1 MLCYVMLHLV
11 DCSGQPALFSVSSS
25 VECHAGRLSRTT
37 SLSFPFTHVL
47 SFLSRVRRTVS
58 ISSENGLSGR
68 FLQKD
73 AEGELRE
80 LELS

>member
-1 MLCYVMLHLV
+1 MRG
-11 DCSGQPALFSVSSS
+11 SW
-25 VECHAGRLSRTT
+25 SRTT

-47 SFLSRVRRTVS
+47 SFLSRVRSTVS
-58 ISSENGLSGR
+58 ISGENGLSGR
-68 FLQKD
+68 LLQKD

>member
-1 MLCYVMLHLV
+1 MR
-11 DCSGQPALFSVSSS
+11 DRSSPTWLRFELRP
-25 VECHAGRLSRTT
+25 VLAGSNHKIQQGG
-37 SLSFPFTHVL
+37 PHP
-47 SFLSRVRRTVS
+47 RTVS
-58 ISSENGLSGR
+58 ISSENGLSGI